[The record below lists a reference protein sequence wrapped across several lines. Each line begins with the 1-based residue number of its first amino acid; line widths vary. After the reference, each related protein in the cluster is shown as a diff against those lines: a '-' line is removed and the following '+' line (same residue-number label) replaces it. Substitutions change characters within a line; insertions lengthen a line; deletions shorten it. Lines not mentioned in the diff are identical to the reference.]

1 MLRYRLISGA
11 VMGLLLVL
19 AALYSPPLVVL
30 GILVVVSVLGQV
42 EFYAM
47 IRAQDLPVSRW
58 LGVAAGVCLIVITFF
73 AMGPDS
79 GRAAAAYRLEDLV
92 MLLCLLGLM
101 VDQVFCRHRRQPL
114 ANVAFTMLG
123 VCYVPYL
130 LNFFTRLAFEW
141 AGDSTGLGIG
151 VTGCR
156 LILFLVLVVKITD
169 AGAYTFGR
177 LFGRHPLC
185 PSLSPKKTWEGAIGG
200 VACAVAAACVF
211 VAVARGKFGSLT
223 FGMGDAVV
231 LGALLSA
238 AGQVGDLFESLA
250 KRAAG
255 IKDSGRAIPGMGGV
269 LDVLDS
275 LLFGAPVLYIYAR
288 FVLC

>member
-11 VMGLLLVL
+11 VMGILLVL

-30 GILVVVSVLGQV
+30 GILVALSVLGQV

-47 IRAQDLPVSRW
+47 IRAQDIPVSRSV
-58 LGVAAGVCLIVITFF
+58 GIAAGTSLIVITFF
-73 AMGPDS
+73 AMGPES
-79 GRAAAAYRLEDLV
+79 FRAAAAYRLEDLV
-92 MLLCLLGLM
+92 MLLCFLGLM
-101 VDQVFCRHRRQPL
+101 VDQVLCRQRRQPL

-177 LFGRHPLC
+177 LLGRHPLC
-185 PSLSPKKTWEGAIGG
+185 PTLSPKKTVEGAIGG
-200 VACAVAAACVF
+200 VACAVAAACIF
-211 VAVARGKFGSLT
+211 VAATRGRFGSLT

>member
-1 MLRYRLISGA
+1 MLKYRLISGA
-11 VMGLLLVL
+11 VMGALLVL

-30 GILVVVSVLGQV
+30 GILVALSVLGQM

-47 IRAQDLPVSRW
+47 IRAQGLPVSRTV
-58 LGVAAGVCLIVITFF
+58 GVSAGVCLIVFTFLT
-73 AMGPDS
+73 MGPES
-79 GRAAAAYRLEDLV
+79 VRAAAAYRLEDLV
-92 MLLCLLGLM
+92 MLLCFFGLM
-101 VDQVFCRHRRQPL
+101 FSQVLRRERHQPL
-114 ANVAFTMLG
+114 VNVAFTMLG

-177 LFGRHPLC
+177 LLGRHPMC
-185 PSLSPKKTWEGAIGG
+185 PQLSPKKTWEGAIGG
-200 VACAVAAACVF
+200 VASAVVAACVF
-211 VAVARGKFGSLT
+211 AAATGGQFGSLT
-223 FGMGDAVV
+223 LSLTDAAV
-231 LGALLSA
+231 LGVLLSV
-238 AGQVGDLFESLA
+238 AGQVGDLFESMA

-255 IKDSGRAIPGMGGV
+255 IKDSGRSIPGMGGV

-275 LLFGAPVLYIYAR
+275 LLFGAPVLYVYVR